1 MTDHSAARQGLAA
14 GTTIAAGLLLATV
27 GVLQFLEGIAAVAK
41 DDIIVVGV
49 NYTYN
54 WNVTA
59 WGWIHI
65 VLGILVALTGFAL
78 MIGAAWARVIAIF
91 IAAVSIIANFLW
103 LPHYPLWSIA
113 IIVLDV
119 VVIWAV
125 STWNTDRV

>member
-1 MTDHSAARQGLAA
+1 MTDHSAAKQGLAA

-41 DDIIVVGV
+41 DDIIITGV

-78 MIGAAWARVIAIF
+78 MTGAGWARVIAIF

-103 LPHYPLWSIA
+103 MPHYPLWSIA

>member
-1 MTDHSAARQGLAA
+1 
-14 GTTIAAGLLLATV
+14 
-27 GVLQFLEGIAAVAK
+27 
-41 DDIIVVGV
+41 GV

>member
-1 MTDHSAARQGLAA
+1 MTDHSAKQGLAA

-41 DDIIVVGV
+41 DDIIVIGV

-78 MIGAAWARVIAIF
+78 MIGAGWARVIAIF

>member
-1 MTDHSAARQGLAA
+1 MTDHSAAKQGLAA

-78 MIGAAWARVIAIF
+78 MTGAAWARIIAIF

>member
-1 MTDHSAARQGLAA
+1 MTDHSAAKQGLAA

>member
-1 MTDHSAARQGLAA
+1 MTDHSAKQGLAA

-41 DDIIVVGV
+41 DDIIVIGV